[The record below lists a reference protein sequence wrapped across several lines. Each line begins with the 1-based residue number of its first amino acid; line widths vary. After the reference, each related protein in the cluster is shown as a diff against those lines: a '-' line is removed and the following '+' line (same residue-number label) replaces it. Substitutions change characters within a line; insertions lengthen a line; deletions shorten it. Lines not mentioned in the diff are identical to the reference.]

1 MEEYNFAVKY
11 GSDLQA
17 KKKEIQD
24 NLAASKTAALIDEK
38 EREKSRAK
46 AGIAS
51 TALAYR
57 QYRNNLQRIAGK
69 PFPRNIG
76 AEIRKYSSPLFN
88 EKIFDGIKLAGIAEL
103 IKTARYFSD
112 FNYTISKGQIID
124 LIANA
129 IDQYIEEFSYAPI
142 YLRTATSTTV
152 HKNFDQGLRTIPI
165 EYHKSF
171 MTYTKQSGFYNR
183 IFKIFSGLTGVK
195 KEVSIDLPV
204 LEPLDITATDM
215 GDQLSPHDK
224 LHIVF
229 VISKL
234 FTTGYLE
241 DIMIFDNEF
250 FRYALERQEKLNL
263 PPITYLKSKSYD
275 KTFGVAFDD
284 PIEIFDQIEH
294 RYSKSVQAI
303 NSTVLEVTKEADLKD
318 SIVPS
323 DEPVATPE
331 DLDTGNFPGST
342 ITGYDTTV
350 INPAIDEA
358 SSSGYDAKK
367 AAQEA
372 FNDSG
377 DETEDSQGMGIGSS
391 SKKSQ
396 GRQRRRN
403 VYSSGVK
410 RDSSINYTNPVL
422 AALEQAKAMNTASID
437 NYYRRNGAFSETAKH
452 LTSPQIRAGGALYK
466 PKLIGAGLTA
476 SELRKLQILKG
487 YENVG
492 GNSSRVAAQ
501 IQQLENKSHK

>member
-1 MEEYNFAVKY
+1 
-11 GSDLQA
+11 
-17 KKKEIQD
+17 
-24 NLAASKTAALIDEK
+24 
-38 EREKSRAK
+38 
-46 AGIAS
+46 
-51 TALAYR
+51 
-57 QYRNNLQRIAGK
+57 
-69 PFPRNIG
+69 
-76 AEIRKYSSPLFN
+76 
-88 EKIFDGIKLAGIAEL
+88 
-103 IKTARYFSD
+103 
-112 FNYTISKGQIID
+112 
-124 LIANA
+124 
-129 IDQYIEEFSYAPI
+129 
-142 YLRTATSTTV
+142 
-152 HKNFDQGLRTIPI
+152 
-165 EYHKSF
+165 

-331 DLDTGNFPGST
+331 DLDTGIFPGST

-377 DETEDSQGMGIGSS
+377 DETEDSQGMGIGSA